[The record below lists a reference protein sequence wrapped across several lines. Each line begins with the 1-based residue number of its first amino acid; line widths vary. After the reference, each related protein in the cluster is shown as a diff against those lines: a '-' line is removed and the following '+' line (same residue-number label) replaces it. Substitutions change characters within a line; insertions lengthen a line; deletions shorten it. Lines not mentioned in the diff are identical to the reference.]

1 MSTYVVADDAG
12 SGDVTI
18 DEAKLKQIEDDVKES
33 GLSFENA
40 SHGMAG
46 WEGGIVWLVPTERGI
61 ENWKPIAT
69 RTL

>member
-1 MSTYVVADDAG
+1 MGG

-18 DEAKLKQIEDDVKES
+18 DDTKLKEIEDAVKES
-33 GLSFENA
+33 GVSLGDG
-40 SHGMAG
+40 SHSMRG